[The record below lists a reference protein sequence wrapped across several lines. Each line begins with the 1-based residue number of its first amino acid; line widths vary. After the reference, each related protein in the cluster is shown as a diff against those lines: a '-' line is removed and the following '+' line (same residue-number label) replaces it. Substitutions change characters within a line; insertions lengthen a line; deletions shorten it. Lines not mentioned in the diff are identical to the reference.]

1 MSGCIRQLDAMRDA
15 KVPIET
21 LMVESKYI
29 VFRGGLRMDIRW
41 VGPDGNLTDNKE
53 EAEAYEFGDEEFGFG
68 TVQFE
73 YMNQLYEYEH

>member
-1 MSGCIRQLDAMRDA
+1 MSGCTRQLDAMKDA
-15 KVPIET
+15 RVPIET

-41 VGPDGNLTDNKE
+41 IGPDGCLTDDKE

-68 TVQFE
+68 HVPFDATKTE
-73 YMNQLYEYEH
+73 PEWEH